1 MSHDLNSN
9 TGGCKCRI
17 MYQDSNLHGQMS
29 KKLGLPQNHVK
40 RDNMSGQTQQQA
52 CHYHLAQAV
61 ITASS
66 RERWSLAGTLPGNAA
81 ILPFPFFFFK
91 KKKILFFPHHL
102 TVFHRTP
109 QCHVA
114 SLTEKSGDGRWGLR
128 SGGSHRTGKQNPKP
142 SAVSER
148 AQERPY
154 LSDKHSLRVI
164 TLFQLCN
171 DINKLG
177 IQGVT

>member
-1 MSHDLNSN
+1 MPLSFS
-9 TGGCKCRI
+9 T
-17 MYQDSNLHGQMS
+17 S
-29 KKLGLPQNHVK
+29 
-40 RDNMSGQTQQQA
+40 
-52 CHYHLAQAV
+52 CHHRQ
-61 ITASS
+61 
-66 RERWSLAGTLPGNAA
+66 LAGAVVISWHSAGERCNPSF
-81 ILPFPFFFFK
+81 PPFFFSK

-109 QCHVA
+109 QCQVA
-114 SLTEKSGDGRWGLR
+114 SLTEKSGDGGWGLR

-177 IQGVT
+177 IQGVTWVRTNNWIFYRGGNTAQVCLHVMPSLKPAQACN